1 MEVFLKATKK
11 FKKEEE
17 TMQPDAFKEFVINKL
32 IEYIRFSIDN
42 GTFIEYK
49 KNFYERYFNE

>member
-1 MEVFLKATKK
+1 MSAIQLMTECNLYFY
-11 FKKEEE
+11 
-17 TMQPDAFKEFVINKL
+17 NKL